1 MWESMLFSEGE
12 RRPEEWRAMEA
23 RPQSR
28 VQFGACRYARRFH
41 RGESLLRNL
50 RSREK
55 VAPGRAAAGRSRQ
68 EIRSRQRAPRDFS
81 RRARTSFKLA
91 GPGAEKRLQAKLP
104 KLSGRSQRGDSA
116 WYKTLDH
123 LLSLLMGGLL

>member
-1 MWESMLFSEGE
+1 MWKSMLFSEGE

-41 RGESLLRNL
+41 GGESLLRKL

-55 VAPGRAAAGRSRQ
+55 VAPGRAAAGRSGQ
-68 EIRSRQRAPRDFS
+68 EIRSRQRARRDFS

-91 GPGAEKRLQAKLP
+91 GPGAENAFRPSYRSSAGDPSEVTALGKRHWIT
-104 KLSGRSQRGDSA
+104 SFRC
-116 WYKTLDH
+116 
-123 LLSLLMGGLL
+123 